1 MRSFSLEQ
9 WTTAIIHTTIPYLYI
24 VSICLHFPPH
34 RQQRKN
40 MNLAPLHHLHHMMMK
55 HYHVLFMFLFFLP
68 IFTLSLHHNDT
79 HALTLFRRQ
88 SDLHGYLL
96 SNWTGGD
103 ACIAAWHGVLCSPNG
118 RVTALS
124 LPSLNLRGALD
135 PLTPLTHLRL
145 LNLHDNRL
153 NDTISLLFSNCT
165 NLQLLYLSSNDFSG
179 EIPPE
184 ISSLKSL
191 LRLDLSDNN
200 LRGKVDVISNLTQLI
215 TLKLQN
221 NLLSGEI
228 PDLSSSMKNLKELN
242 MTNNEFYGH
251 LPSPMLKKFSST
263 TFSGNEGLCG
273 ATPLPGCS
281 FTTTPPKDNGNN
293 NNNKKEPSSQTTVPS
308 NPSSFPE
315 TSVIARP
322 GKEQRHRG
330 LSPGAIVAMVVAN
343 CVALLV
349 VASFV
354 VAHCCARGRGSSLV
368 GSGESYGKRKS
379 GSSYNGSE
387 KKVYGGGESDGTSGT
402 NRSRLVF
409 FDRRSE
415 FELEDLLRASAEMLG
430 KGSLGT
436 VYRAVLNDGCIVA
449 VKRLKDANPCA
460 RHEFEQY
467 MDVIGKLKHSNV
479 VRLKAYYYA
488 KEEKL
493 LVYDYLSN
501 GCLHALL
508 HGNRGP
514 GRIPLDWT
522 TRISLVL
529 GAARGLAK
537 IHAEY
542 SAAKVPHGNVKSSNI
557 LLDKNGVACISDFGL
572 SLLLNPVHAIARLG
586 GYRAPEQEQNKRL
599 SQQADVYSFGVLL
612 LEVLT
617 GRAPSLQYPSPAR
630 PRMEEEPEQATVD
643 LPKWVRSVVRE
654 EWTAEVFDQELL
666 RYKNIEEELVS
677 MLHVGLACVAAQ
689 PEKRPTM
696 EEVVK
701 MIEEIRVEQS
711 PLGEDYDESRH
722 SLSPSIPTTEDG
734 LA

>member
-1 MRSFSLEQ
+1 
-9 WTTAIIHTTIPYLYI
+9 
-24 VSICLHFPPH
+24 
-34 RQQRKN
+34 
-40 MNLAPLHHLHHMMMK
+40 MNEVRLHHLHPMMK
-55 HYHVLFMFLFFLP
+55 NYNLFMVFLFLLP
-68 IFTLSLHHNDT
+68 YSTLTLHHNDT
-79 HALTLFRRQ
+79 RALTLFRRQ

-96 SNWTGGD
+96 QNWTGGD
-103 ACIAAWHGVLCSPNG
+103 ACSGAWRGVLCSPNG

-124 LPSLNLRGALD
+124 LPALNLRGPVDALA
-135 PLTPLTHLRL
+135 PLTHLRL
-145 LNLHDNRL
+145 LDLHENRL
-153 NDTISLLFSNCT
+153 NGTVSPLLANCT
-165 NLQLLYLSSNDFSG
+165 NLRLLYLAGNDFSG
-179 EIPPE
+179 EIPAE
-184 ISSLKSL
+184 ISSLKFL

-200 LRGKVDVISNLTQLI
+200 IRGKVDSISNLTQLI
-215 TLKLQN
+215 TLRLQN
-221 NLLSGEI
+221 NLFSGQI
-228 PDLSSSMKNLKELN
+228 PDLSSSMKSLRELN

-251 LPSPMLKKFSST
+251 LPNPMLKKFGVGS
-263 TFSGNEGLCG
+263 FSGNEGLCG
-273 ATPLPGCS
+273 ATPLPVCS
-281 FTTTPPKDNGNN
+281 FTTAPPNDNN
-293 NNNKKEPSSQTTVPS
+293 EPAETVPS

-322 GKEQRHRG
+322 NEPRKG
-330 LSPGAIVAMVVAN
+330 LSPGAIVAIVVAN

-349 VASFV
+349 VTSFV
-354 VAHCCARGRGSSLV
+354 VAHCCARGRGSRLV

-379 GSSYNGSE
+379 GSSYGGSE
-387 KKVYGGGESDGTSGT
+387 KKVYGGGGESDGTTGT
-402 NRSRLVF
+402 DRSRLVF

-436 VYRAVLNDGCIVA
+436 VYRAVLDDGSTVA

-467 MDVIGKLKHSNV
+467 MDVIGKLKHPNV

-488 KEEKL
+488 KKEKL

-501 GCLHALL
+501 GTLHALL

-529 GAARGLAK
+529 GAARGVAK

-542 SAAKVPHGNVKSSNI
+542 SAAKVPHGNVKSSNV

-586 GYRAPEQEQNKRL
+586 GYRAPEQEQQKRL

-617 GRAPSLQYPSPAR
+617 GRAPSSQYPSPAR
-630 PRMEEEPEQATVD
+630 ARMEEEEEAVAVD
-643 LPKWVRSVVRE
+643 LPKWVRSVVKE

-677 MLHVGLACVAAQ
+677 MLHVGLACVVPQ

-696 EEVVK
+696 VEVVK
-701 MIEEIRVEQS
+701 MIEDIRVEQS
-711 PLGEDYDESRH
+711 PLGEDYDESRD